1 MYRRRIPAFCGTALL
16 AAGLLSAVTGEA
28 RADIVATAATN
39 ANATAAQPAPPPAPR
54 PTAGSEARIAAAA
67 GATTP
72 FVTVEAETGTLGGG
86 ARIRSIAPGA
96 APPTKATLEGEASGY
111 SLVELKTTGDSVTWT
126 NNTGKNANSL
136 VVRASI
142 PDSAGGGGINAT
154 LNLYV
159 NGAFRQAISL
169 SSQQAWNYRGA
180 TTNPDDPR
188 AGGVAYRF
196 YNEFPLRVT
205 GAAIAPG
212 STMQLKKDAANTAAV
227 YDIDSVD
234 LENVGAALAQPAN
247 SLSVVSNGADPN
259 FSKDSTVAIQNT
271 VNAAR
276 SQGSS
281 VWIPQGKY
289 LTNSLVSKPLDFT
302 GVKVQGAGM
311 WYTTLYRKVPI
322 PANSWRS
329 QIVVGT
335 RTTVTDLQ
343 IDSNAVWRGIGGTGG
358 SDYGVNT
365 GGTGWLI
372 DRLWT
377 RHIDANWLSGT
388 DGILQNSRTADSYGD
403 GYNINNGSS
412 PNGEKLGLNITVR
425 NSFARNTG
433 DDSFATYSDAG
444 PTGTNG
450 QVSGAK
456 ILNNTAIAPWWA
468 NGIRIAGGRN
478 VEVRDNVVNSVAS
491 NNALEISVFGDSGH
505 PLESAAVTGNLLQ
518 GGGGW
523 NGIRHGVSI
532 GSPGATSQFPN
543 AFTNVTMSDNIIR
556 GSLTAG
562 LNIDRTR
569 VNVTLTNNTIDR
581 PAKQGIRINSGV
593 TGTGRFTGNKIQ
605 NLLPGQV
612 ATENLSPSTFKITS

>member
-1 MYRRRIPAFCGTALL
+1 MYRRIMPGLCGLALL
-16 AAGLLSAVTGEA
+16 AAGVVSVQSGDA
-28 RADIVATAATN
+28 RPDNVAMAA
-39 ANATAAQPAPPPAPR
+39 AAQPAAP
-54 PTAGSEARIAAAA
+54 SEAQIAAAA

-72 FVTVEAETGTLGGG
+72 FVTVEAESGTLGGG
-86 ARIRSIAPGA
+86 ARVRSLTPGA
-96 APPTKATLEGEASGY
+96 APPTRATLEGEASGY
-111 SLVELKTTGDSVTWT
+111 ALVELKANGDSVTLT

-142 PDSAGGGGINAT
+142 PDAAGGGGINAT

-159 NGAFRQAISL
+159 NGVFRQAIAL

-212 STMQLKKDAANTAAV
+212 STIQLKKDAGNTAAV

-247 SLSVVSNGADPN
+247 SISVVSNGADPN
-259 FSKDSTVAIQNT
+259 FQRDSTVAIQDT

-276 SQGSS
+276 SQGKS

-289 LTNSLVSKPLDFT
+289 LTNSLVSRPLDFT

-311 WYTTLYRKVPI
+311 WYTTLYRKVPL

-335 RTTVTDLQ
+335 KTTLTDLQ
-343 IDSNAVWRGIGGTGG
+343 IDTNAVWRGIGGTGG

-403 GYNINNGSS
+403 GYNINNGNT
-412 PNGEKLGLNITVR
+412 PNADKLGLNITVR
-425 NSFARNTG
+425 TSFARNTG

-444 PTGTNG
+444 PTGKNG

-456 ILNNTAIAPWWA
+456 ILNNTAVAPWWA
-468 NGIRIAGGRN
+468 NGIRVAGGKN
-478 VEVRDNVVNSVAS
+478 VEVRNNVVNSVSS
-491 NNALEISVFGDSGH
+491 NNALELSVFGDSGH
-505 PLESAAVTGNLLQ
+505 PLESVAVTGNVLQ

-523 NGIRHGVSI
+523 NGVRHGVHI
-532 GSPGATSQFPN
+532 GSTGSTSQFPN
-543 AFTNVTMSDNIIR
+543 AFTNVTMSDNILR

-562 LNIDRTR
+562 LSIDRTR

-581 PAKQGIRINSGV
+581 PAKQGIWINSGV
-593 TGTGRFTGNKIQ
+593 TGTGKFTGNKIQ
-605 NLLPGQV
+605 NLFPGQV
-612 ATENLSPSTFKITS
+612 AQRNDSPDTFKITG